1 MNALSSAPGVVSKA
15 SNYYIG
21 ADEVM
26 YYLGCKNSK
35 AYKVIN
41 GLRKELIDAG
51 RLFSEVPK
59 GKVPRRYFME
69 RCMIE
74 E

>member
-1 MNALSSAPGVVSKA
+1 MKVSSTAPGVISKA
-15 SNYYIG
+15 SNYYVG

-41 GLRKELIDAG
+41 GLRKELFEAG

-59 GKVPRRYFME
+59 GKVPRKYFME